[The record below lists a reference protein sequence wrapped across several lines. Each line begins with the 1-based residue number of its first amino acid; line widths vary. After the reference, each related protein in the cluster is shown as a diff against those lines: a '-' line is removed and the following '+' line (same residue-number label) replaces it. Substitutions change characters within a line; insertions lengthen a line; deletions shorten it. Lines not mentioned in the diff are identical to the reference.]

1 MVSSATQCIAAV
13 AIGVEWN
20 SINDIKD
27 IANLLLQG
35 GIGAPVFGSL
45 MVSSLRNIPH
55 ITAATFTES
64 LSLIL
69 QTFWVWFFGFSDPPY
84 LSIATGAVVVVTL
97 WMYHF
102 LKEFVEVNGVGSKH
116 FIYNPAPLDDDTEE
130 DVSLELE
137 SKSKRMKGVIV

>member
-1 MVSSATQCIAAV
+1 VVSSATQCIAAV

-64 LSLIL
+64 LSLIM
-69 QTFWVWFFGFSDPPY
+69 QTFWQ
-84 LSIATGAVVVVTL
+84 AQA
-97 WMYHF
+97 
-102 LKEFVEVNGVGSKH
+102 SK
-116 FIYNPAPLDDDTEE
+116 
-130 DVSLELE
+130 
-137 SKSKRMKGVIV
+137 